1 MTLALHKLSL
11 EAFLELPETKPA
23 SEYIAGE
30 IIQKPMPKAK
40 HSRLQ
45 GRLMRG
51 INESAEDQR
60 IACVFPELRCS
71 FGERSL
77 VPDIA
82 VLLWEHI
89 EFDGQGEPIDT
100 VQRAPDWTI
109 EILSPD
115 QRANRVA
122 RNILHCLEHG
132 CQIGWLVDPEDRS
145 ILVYLPQQQP
155 QFFEGSDRLPVLPG
169 ISLELTAEQIF
180 DWLKMQ
186 NV

>member
-1 MTLALHKLSL
+1 MTLALSKLSL
-11 EAFLELPETKPA
+11 EEFLELPETKPA

-30 IIQKPMPKAK
+30 MIQKPMPKTR

-51 INESAEDQR
+51 INESTEEQH
-60 IACVFPELRCS
+60 IAYAFPELRCT
-71 FGERSL
+71 FGDRSL

-89 EFDGQGEPIDT
+89 EFDAQGEPIDT
-100 VQRAPDWTI
+100 VRRAPDWTI

-115 QRANRVA
+115 QSSNRVA

-132 CQIGWLVDPEDRS
+132 CQIGWLLDPDDRS

-155 QFFEGSDRLPVLPG
+155 QFFEGSEPLPVPPG
-169 ISLELTAEQIF
+169 IPVELTAAQIF

-186 NV
+186 PV